1 MHTRPS
7 PSTVPG
13 PTWSNRRSKSAFPQI
28 ARTFLRHI
36 RVASLGELRLCILLG
51 GFGVMKAQ
59 SVRFQWQNVDVQM
72 TESANY

>member
-1 MHTRPS
+1 MLLLP
-7 PSTVPG
+7 
-13 PTWSNRRSKSAFPQI
+13 RS
-28 ARTFLRHI
+28 
-36 RVASLGELRLCILLG
+36 LL